1 MNQQKHRTSK
11 KKSHDKFIFFTN
23 LQCRPVSAEVA
34 DLALLAHLSG
44 HGGRACGSSSSSN
57 SDAVCVL
64 EKDRNPS
71 RLGSLG
77 GRETK
82 FPTFLIRSRSVL
94 SEFTFFKPFTTRH
107 RAALHLGSHI
117 FLHLRGVHSIAK
129 LHLPITLGII
139 WPKLRINM

>member
-1 MNQQKHRTSK
+1 
-11 KKSHDKFIFFTN
+11 
-23 LQCRPVSAEVA
+23 VSAEVA

-44 HGGRACGSSSSSN
+44 HGGRACGSSSNN

-77 GRETK
+77 QTETK

-94 SEFTFFKPFTTRH
+94 WVYIFSSPSQPVTGPLFSSVHTFSYT
-107 RAALHLGSHI
+107 
-117 FLHLRGVHSIAK
+117 
-129 LHLPITLGII
+129 
-139 WPKLRINM
+139 